1 MLPGWLR
8 TRLLCLSPLLVLSP
22 LVVLLLRRPATPRCT
37 SPPPPLTSLHDL
49 LPLAEREDTCRVVGL
64 LRTMYRVEEEGVA
77 LVFPK
82 ALQMKMKGW
91 LGGDKELLKGSITQR
106 VLQVT
111 PVCWMNLCAGDGPPL
126 RRVHPLQPPE
136 GAQAAGPCPRSSGVL
151 GSIGSK
157 GSLIVCSSL
166 PPGVP

>member
-49 LPLAEREDTCRVVGL
+49 LPLAEREDQCRVVVL

-111 PVCWMNLCAGDGPPL
+111 DLLSGESTHYNPL
-126 RRVHPLQPPE
+126 RALRP
-136 GAQAAGPCPRSSGVL
+136 QAPRRRAGSGR
-151 GSIGSK
+151 
-157 GSLIVCSSL
+157 
-166 PPGVP
+166 